1 MVTMPEAGTKAVSV
15 DVRVTV
21 IGVEDGA
28 TVGVDVGSSVGVE
41 VSVGAGDKSKAV
53 GTLNAGEVFGEM
65 SLIEPGPRS
74 ATVKAVTDTECIV
87 TNYDEFVASLQK
99 DPERAVEFMQT
110 LVRRLRQMNDRVA
123 SMNPA
128 KRGLRAFFEDLGGSI
143 DPKNVD
149 DRRVDLLF
157 WPMV

>member
-1 MVTMPEAGTKAVSV
+1 MKSIKFKPGDTILNEG
-15 DVRVTV
+15 
-21 IGVEDGA
+21 EDGDSA
-28 TVGVDVGSSVGVE
+28 FLIVDGSVE
-41 VSVGAGDKSKAV
+41 VSVGAGGQAKTV
-53 GTLNAGEVFGEM
+53 GRLSAGEVFGEM

-87 TNYDEFVASLQK
+87 TNYDEFITSLQ
-99 DPERAVEFMQT
+99 DNPERAVEFMKT
-110 LVRRLRQMNDRVA
+110 LVRRLRHMNERVA

-128 KRGLRAFFEDLGGSI
+128 KRGLRALFQDVEDSL

-149 DRRVDLLF
+149 ERRVDLLF

>member
-1 MVTMPEAGTKAVSV
+1 MTAMKSV
-15 DVRVTV
+15 KFKPGDT
-21 IGVEDGA
+21 ILHEGEDGDTA
-28 TVGVDVGSSVGVE
+28 FLIVDGSVE
-41 VSVGAGDKSKAV
+41 VIVGADAKSKTV
-53 GTLNAGEVFGEM
+53 GTLSAGEVFGEM

-74 ATVKAVTDTECIV
+74 ATVKAVTDTECVV
-87 TNYDEFVASLQK
+87 TNYDEFITSLQHN
-99 DPERAVEFMQT
+99 PERAVEFMKT

-128 KRGLRAFFEDLGGSI
+128 KRGLRAFFQEMEESI

-149 DRRVDLLF
+149 QRRVDLLF

>member
-1 MVTMPEAGTKAVSV
+1 MTAMKSV
-15 DVRVTV
+15 VYKTGDT
-21 IGVEDGA
+21 ILAEGEDGDTA
-28 TVGVDVGSSVGVE
+28 FLIVDGSVE
-41 VSVGAGDKSKAV
+41 VSVGTGAKAKTV
-53 GTLNAGEVFGEM
+53 GTLKAGDVFGEM

-74 ATVKAVTDTECIV
+74 ATVKAATDTECV
-87 TNYDEFVASLQK
+87 ATNYEEFIASLQEN
-99 DPERAVEFMQT
+99 PERAVEFMKT

-128 KRGLRAFFEDLGGSI
+128 RRGLRAFFQDLEDSF

-149 DRRVDLLF
+149 ERRVDLLF